1 MNPASSRAAVRS
13 MATLTHAT
21 RAANPAA
28 RSALSVALRSPAFAK
43 RALSSNSRQIGQFP
57 RLQFLNNNKRAF
69 STTVTMVGEAPSA
82 PALELDTH
90 TRSSSLRVLVPRAM
104 PLARFR

>member
-1 MNPASSRAAVRS
+1 MNPSTSRAAVRS

-28 RSALSVALRSPAFAK
+28 RNLLSAAARSPFAS
-43 RALSSNSRQIGQFP
+43 RALSSSPRQIGQFP

-69 STTVTMVGEAPSA
+69 STTVKMVRRTWLAPLETPFLMRAFLVFRFSYGERC
-82 PALELDTH
+82 LW
-90 TRSSSLRVLVPRAM
+90 
-104 PLARFR
+104 